1 MTPQE
6 AQALSKYLIKN
17 IEQELPV
24 TRKILAAVPEQQLGF
39 KLGDKGRTAAE
50 LMWHIILAEIAFAK
64 GILKQNFDTF
74 QDEGKPPASAAEMV
88 ATYDRELPAL
98 VEKLKAMTGEQL
110 ATPINFMDI
119 ANVPAVIYIGWLS
132 QHSIHH
138 RGQLSTYVRAL
149 NAHVPSIY
157 GGSADEPF
165 GSAAS
170 A

>member
-1 MTPQE
+1 MTQQA
-6 AQALSKYLIKN
+6 AQALSNYLIKN
-17 IEQELPV
+17 NEQELPV
-24 TRKILAAVPEQQLGF
+24 TRKILAAVPEQQLGL

-50 LMWHIILAEIAFAK
+50 LMWHIVLAELAFAK

-74 QDEGKPPASAAEMV
+74 QDEGKPPATAAEIV
-88 ATYDRELPAL
+88 AMYDREMPAL

-132 QHSIHH
+132 HHTIHH
-138 RGQLSTYVRAL
+138 RGQLSTYVRSM

-165 GSAAS
+165 GAAAS